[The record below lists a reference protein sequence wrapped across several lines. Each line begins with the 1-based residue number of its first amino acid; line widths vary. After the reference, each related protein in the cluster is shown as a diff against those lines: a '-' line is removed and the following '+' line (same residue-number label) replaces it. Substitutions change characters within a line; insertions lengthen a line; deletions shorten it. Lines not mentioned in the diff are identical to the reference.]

1 MVVPGRQKTERPLCL
16 PFASIFNP
24 KGKVKACSY
33 NSTIQQAMAKRKNN
47 PSSASDKDDVTKKKK
62 KRNNKTE
69 EVIANGGSSTA
80 KTKVDV
86 SAAASTA
93 TKNPKEKTANNL
105 HTSAASSSIQANGGK
120 GAGNSFLKSLR
131 LTKSQPHDREA
142 SDSVRKENKGA
153 TAPAAASSTASK
165 TNTKKNATTS
175 RIVNSDASSSRRSA
189 SLLAVFLFALNV
201 AAASYIFLQNTSN
214 NLSKMQCA
222 SALNKLQIEL
232 SDTRDEVKLLRKAM
246 ETIEVGNQ
254 NQDVITKQG
263 IIGSLTIEDQE
274 LGDKQQIL
282 NTLEEERVSHMK
294 DFNDKLTSLQ

>member
-1 MVVPGRQKTERPLCL
+1 
-16 PFASIFNP
+16 
-24 KGKVKACSY
+24 
-33 NSTIQQAMAKRKNN
+33 MAKRKNN
-47 PSSASDKDDVTKKKK
+47 PSSASDKDDDTKKKK
-62 KRNNKTE
+62 SRNNKTE
-69 EVIANGGSSTA
+69 EVITANGGSSTA

-93 TKNPKEKTANNL
+93 TKNPKEKTSDNL
-105 HTSAASSSIQANGGK
+105 HTSEASSSMLTNGGK
-120 GAGNSFLKSLR
+120 DIGNSFLKSLR
-131 LTKSQPHDREA
+131 LTKSQPRDREA
-142 SDSVRKENKGA
+142 SDSVRKENKGD

-165 TNTKKNATTS
+165 TNTKENATTS

-201 AAASYIFLQNTSN
+201 AAAAYIFLQNTSN
-214 NLSKMQCA
+214 NLSMMQCA

-254 NQDVITKQG
+254 NQDVIMKQG

-282 NTLEEERVSHMK
+282 NTLEEERVSRMK
-294 DFNDKLTSLQ
+294 DFNDKLTSLIQ

>member
-1 MVVPGRQKTERPLCL
+1 MLL
-16 PFASIFNP
+16 PF
-24 KGKVKACSY
+24 
-33 NSTIQQAMAKRKNN
+33 TTQQFSKAMAKRKNN
-47 PSSASDKDDVTKKKK
+47 PSSVSDKDNDAKKKK
-62 KRNNKTE
+62 SRNNKTE
-69 EVIANGGSSTA
+69 EAIANGGLSSA
-80 KTKVDV
+80 NTKIDV
-86 SAAASTA
+86 SADASAA
-93 TKNPKEKTANNL
+93 TKNPKEKTSNNL
-105 HTSAASSSIQANGGK
+105 HTSVASSSIQANGGK
-120 GAGNSFLKSLR
+120 GAGNSFLKSFR
-131 LTKSQPHDREA
+131 LTKSQPHDKDA

-165 TNTKKNATTS
+165 TNAKKNATTS

-189 SLLAVFLFALNV
+189 SLLAVFFFVLNV
-201 AAASYIFLQNTSN
+201 AAAAYILLQNTSH
-214 NLSKMQCA
+214 NLGKMQCA

-246 ETIEVGNQ
+246 EAIEVGNQ

-282 NTLEEERVSHMK
+282 NTLEEERVSRMK

>member
-1 MVVPGRQKTERPLCL
+1 LEGAPPLYYYSQQ
-16 PFASIFNP
+16 FSI
-24 KGKVKACSY
+24 
-33 NSTIQQAMAKRKNN
+33 AMAKRKNN
-47 PSSASDKDDVTKKKK
+47 PSSAPDKDDDTKKKK
-62 KRNNKTE
+62 KSRNNTTEE
-69 EVIANGGSSTA
+69 EVIANGGSSSA

-86 SAAASTA
+86 SAAASTT
-93 TKNPKEKTANNL
+93 TKNPKEKTAKNL
-105 HTSAASSSIQANGGK
+105 HTSAAASSIQANGGK

-131 LTKSQPHDREA
+131 PTKSQPHDREA
-142 SDSVRKENKGA
+142 S

-201 AAASYIFLQNTSN
+201 AAAAYIFLQNTSN

-246 ETIEVGNQ
+246 EAIEVGNQ
-254 NQDVITKQG
+254 NNQDVKVKQG
-263 IIGSLTIEDQE
+263 IIGSMTIEDQ
-274 LGDKQQIL
+274 DKQQIF
-282 NTLEEERVSHMK
+282 NTLEEERVSHKK
-294 DFNDKLTSLQ
+294 DFTDKLTSLG